1 MKKLALVTGASR
13 GIGQAILHEL
23 SSKGFYVI
31 GTATSEAGVN
41 SINDYVKAHGL
52 SGEGRVLRVENPS
65 EIEAFVKALAEPGYS
80 ESGVIGF
87 PTVLVNNAG
96 VTRDNLFMRMSDA
109 EWDDVIQTNLSS
121 VFYLTRACIRSMIK
135 AREGRVITIGSI
147 VGSSGNPG
155 QVNYCATKAG
165 VIGFSKALAREV
177 ASRGITVNVVAP
189 GFIQTDMTDKLKE
202 EQKAAILSSVP
213 MGRMGSPKDI
223 AAAVGFLA
231 SETGAYITGET
242 IHVNGGMLMD

>member
-1 MKKLALVTGASR
+1 MKKVALVTGASR
-13 GIGQAILHEL
+13 GIGQAILHQL
-23 SSKGFYVI
+23 AAQGFYVI
-31 GTATSEAGVN
+31 GTATSEVGVQLIQTYLKEN
-41 SINDYVKAHGL
+41 NL
-52 SGEGRVLRVENPS
+52 SGEGRVLRVENPVD
-65 EIEAFVKALAEPGYS
+65 IEAFFKALSDPSGPGL
-80 ESGVIGF
+80 

-96 VTRDNLFMRMSDA
+96 VTRDNLFMRMSDS
-109 EWDDVIQTNLSS
+109 EWNEVIQTNLNS

-177 ASRGITVNVVAP
+177 ASRGITVNVVSP
-189 GFIQTDMTDKLKE
+189 GFIQTDMTDKLKD

-213 MGRMGSPKDI
+213 MGRMGTPKDI
-223 AAAVGFLA
+223 ADVVGFLA
-231 SETGAYITGET
+231 SGSAAYITGET